1 MVRVANRLAFRVR
14 IAAPSKIRSTYAK
27 EWGFIKVFVSKPK
40 IQKYMNIREKYRHAY
55 TEVGVVTKNLSY
67 RVSTTS
73 RLGIKQLGV
82 SFGSIFLLFS
92 FESSWRPRSW

>member
-1 MVRVANRLAFRVR
+1 MQ
-14 IAAPSKIRSTYAK
+14 RSGA
-27 EWGFIKVFVSKPK
+27 FIKVFVSKPK
-40 IQKYMNIREKYRHAY
+40 IQKYMNIREKCRHAY

-82 SFGSIFLLFS
+82 SFGPIFLLFS
-92 FESSWRPRSW
+92 YESSWGLRSW